1 MCGIAG
7 IVNFHKFENKDNSI
21 RQLKMMTENLKH
33 RGPDSI
39 GYIFKKII

>member
-1 MCGIAG
+1 MCGIFG
-7 IVNFHKFENKDNSI
+7 TICVSGCKHKYTIDKVKISH
-21 RQLKMMTENLKH
+21 KKLKH